1 MTDALVPMVRVL
13 DEDGKEVMR
22 GWYFKYPRR
31 NDNPWNR
38 DPDEPREMVEGIL
51 RCDEGDWGMNN
62 CFVLVQ
68 VTPPHTMEVIGEQT
82 KRTRC
87 AVCEY
92 ALELGTETPWCSYWS
107 ESTEND
113 GYCYKFCFDERI
125 ENS

>member
-38 DPDEPREMVEGIL
+38 DSDEPHEMVEGIL

-62 CFVLVQ
+62 RFVLVQ
-68 VTPPHTMEVIGEQT
+68 VTPPHTMEVI
-82 KRTRC
+82 
-87 AVCEY
+87 V
-92 ALELGTETPWCSYWS
+92 
-107 ESTEND
+107 
-113 GYCYKFCFDERI
+113 
-125 ENS
+125 